1 MSVPPGSRVRLHSRA
16 MPSRRLIFAL
26 ALALGYGLLA
36 AAPAPAAPPTA
47 AAVLD
52 AAAKAGKTG
61 KRNIL
66 VTFHA
71 SWCGWC
77 RKLDTVLSAPA
88 AKEVL
93 DRHYEKVGLTV
104 LERGEKKALENP
116 GAGEILTSLA
126 GKDAGLPFTAVLDRK
141 SRRAIATSNL
151 GGPGTNVGFPA
162 KPDEL
167 DHFVGMLRKGAP
179 GMSEAEAE
187 TIRAAFPSR

>member
-1 MSVPPGSRVRLHSRA
+1 MS
-16 MPSRRLIFAL
+16 SRRLIFAF
-26 ALALGYGLLA
+26 AFGCGLLA
-36 AAPAPAAPPTA
+36 AAPAPAVPLA
-47 AAVLD
+47 ADAVLE
-52 AAAKAGKTG
+52 AAAKAGKPG

-77 RKLDTVLSAPA
+77 RKLDAVLSTAA

-93 DRHYEKVGLTV
+93 DRHYVRAGLAV

-116 GAGEILTSLA
+116 GAGELLTSLA

-179 GMSEAEAE
+179 GMSEAEAQ
-187 TIRAAFPSR
+187 TIRAAFPPR